1 MHTVRYE
8 LEQHPETVGKHRPVP
23 NAWKCTGF
31 DSTGR
36 VTVIQVGDTAQ
47 GALARAVDRNSV
59 YRRVR

>member
-1 MHTVRYE
+1 MTHTTRYE
-8 LEQHPETVGKHRPVP
+8 LEQHPNGPRSP

-31 DSTGR
+31 DSNGR

-59 YRRVR
+59 YR